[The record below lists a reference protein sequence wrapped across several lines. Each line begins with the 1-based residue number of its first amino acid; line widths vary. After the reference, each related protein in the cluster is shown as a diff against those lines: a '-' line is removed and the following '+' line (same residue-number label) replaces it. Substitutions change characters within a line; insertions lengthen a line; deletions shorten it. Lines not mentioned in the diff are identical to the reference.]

1 MNTFVES
8 EYDSFEMKRE
18 IKLRE
23 FIYPSIISNTLEL
36 QNIAVTLFVTQ
47 VENRDLEIVLFVG
60 YQSPTS
66 STEIQELFI
75 KFNGTELTR
84 IERLL
89 SHNNSVACYITLEE
103 LKKICDAQI
112 AEIRIK
118 NKGGHTDFSSNT
130 IKYGACAIYNA
141 LIDENAYVE
150 EIQSWKNE
158 IAEKDRIAEQEL
170 SEVIARENRIKNRGV
185 NNFFSVEYDKFKQ
198 KLTVEQNK
206 EIELETLDGTL
217 IVLKPKISFRYVRV
231 GDTMPIL
238 LMDLDAISK
247 TDLNLKNGEC
257 LLILD
262 DKKRLTL
269 HPEENYSKPYLEKYT
284 IESERYEI
292 DEDSLLAICNAS
304 VIEMR
309 ITNGEG
315 YADISTLDLQ
325 LAARRFYNAVI
336 DDTAYSDDL
345 LTHEEREAAERERIR
360 KENEAKEAE
369 EARIRAEKRAE
380 WWAAN
385 KKKVGIAFLV
395 IIASIGILV
404 TIIKVS
410 NTVAK
415 NRDKGTVQQNEKID
429 YSSVG
434 RRADA
439 SYDNIQSVL
448 ISLSANGSKSGNP
461 YRLASLFTETVNPYV
476 KEGNSKNS
484 QDIPEAMRQ
493 FLEIYDYYEV
503 SSPND
508 LNVQS
513 RGSGYIATYNI
524 IVEWNSERTG
534 HKRACIQKTAYFNN
548 ECKLTGFIDQEL
560 WRESVSQN
568 SGIRN
573 NSTPSL
579 ILDMIG
585 TIGTSQG
592 TLFFNET
599 ENRGNYSYS
608 LSNATVKRNLV
619 LDKHVE
625 EKLLLNS
632 YDLSGKYIG
641 KFDGTIKSKGN
652 QISYVGIFTNYKGVS
667 VDFRLRQKGQENH
680 YVNGH
685 WAVDMGLSVRWA
697 DCNIGAGAPDEA
709 GNYYAW
715 GETSTKVSF
724 PWNTYKHISN
734 GKLIKYCT
742 NSSSGRVDN
751 KRILETQDDAAYIN
765 WGSAWRIPTKE
776 QWEELADNNKCIWEW
791 TTDNG
796 VYGYKVTSK
805 ITGNSIFL
813 PTTGYKPGGT
823 RIEHPELGLYWTS
836 TLFTGQYD
844 NGYLAAYRF
853 DLGQTHYNCRGTHRC
868 NGRAIRAVCK

>member
-1 MNTFVES
+1 
-8 EYDSFEMKRE
+8 MKRLICE
-18 IKLRE
+18 MCGGSDLVKQDGV
-23 FIYPSIISNTLEL
+23 FVC
-36 QNIAVTLFVTQ
+36 QNCGTKYSVEEAKNMMVEGAVT
-47 VENRDLEIVLFVG
+47 VE
-60 YQSPTS
+60 
-66 STEIQELFI
+66 
-75 KFNGTELTR
+75 GT
-84 IERLL
+84 
-89 SHNNSVACYITLEE
+89 VAVEGTVKVDKSEE
-103 LKKICDAQI
+103 LKNLYVLARRAKEADNSENACKYYSEIILKDPDNWEANFYLVYYKAASCKKGQI
-112 AEIRIK
+112 GNEAYNVSNCLKSTIRLLVE
-118 NKGGHTDFSSNT
+118 NLGTGDQAKGFIDGIRKDLADIAGPMIHGAMDVHEYGYIGQILRMQEMLGNCLKEYPELHTQAVEAWKQLIDTYVEYACFGDP
-130 IKYGACAIYNA
+130 KLDYVDMYGYTPESAVQAIYELDPSYEDPFGVAKKLRRNETFITCPKCGA
-141 LIDENAYVE
+141 TMRERESKCPQCGTPKE
-150 EIQSWKNE
+150 EIQRL
-158 IAEKDRIAEQEL
+158 IAEKE
-170 SEVIARENRIKNRGV
+170 
-185 NNFFSVEYDKFKQ
+185 
-198 KLTVEQNK
+198 
-206 EIELETLDGTL
+206 
-217 IVLKPKISFRYVRV
+217 
-231 GDTMPIL
+231 
-238 LMDLDAISK
+238 
-247 TDLNLKNGEC
+247 
-257 LLILD
+257 
-262 DKKRLTL
+262 
-269 HPEENYSKPYLEKYT
+269 
-284 IESERYEI
+284 
-292 DEDSLLAICNAS
+292 
-304 VIEMR
+304 
-309 ITNGEG
+309 
-315 YADISTLDLQ
+315 
-325 LAARRFYNAVI
+325 AA
-336 DDTAYSDDL
+336 
-345 LTHEEREAAERERIR
+345 EAAERERLR
-360 KENEAKEAE
+360 KEREAKEAE

-395 IIASIGILV
+395 IIAIIGILV

-410 NTVAK
+410 NAVAK
-415 NRDKGTVQQNEKID
+415 NIDKGTVQQNEKID

-439 SYDNIQSVL
+439 SYENIQSVL

-493 FLEIYDYYEV
+493 FLERYDYYEV

-548 ECKLTGFIDQEL
+548 ECKITGFIDQEL

-667 VDFRLRQKGQENH
+667 VDFKLHQKGQENH

-685 WAVDMGLSVRWA
+685 RAVDMGLSVRWA
-697 DCNIGAGAPDEA
+697 DCNVGASASDDS

-715 GETSTKVSF
+715 GETTTKASY
-724 PWNTYKHISN
+724 NRQTYKFYSN
-734 GKLIKYCT
+734 STWVLKYCT
-742 NSSSGRVDN
+742 MSDYGNVDN
-751 KRILETQDDAAYIN
+751 KLVLDSQNDAASAN
-765 WGSAWRIPTKE
+765 WGELWSTPTKE
-776 QWEELADNNKCIWEW
+776 QWEELANSSKCTWEW
-791 TTDNG
+791 MTTMR
-796 VYGYKVTSK
+796 VPGYRVTSK
-805 ITGNSIFL
+805 ITGNSIFI
-813 PTTGYKPGGT
+813 PTTGYLTPAGYQHG
-823 RIEHPELGLYWTS
+823 EMGLYWTS
-836 TLFTGQYD
+836 SLYPNIWKKSYG
-844 NGYLAAYRF
+844 AAYRF
-853 DLGQTHYNCRGTHRC
+853 DMRQTSFATGSDSRH